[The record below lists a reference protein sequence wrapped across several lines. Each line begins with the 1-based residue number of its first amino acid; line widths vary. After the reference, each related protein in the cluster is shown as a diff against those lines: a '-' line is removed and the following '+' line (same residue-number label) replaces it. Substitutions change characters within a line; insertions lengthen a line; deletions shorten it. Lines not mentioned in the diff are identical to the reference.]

1 MFSFNKRTK
10 VFIVKRPFI
19 KTMSKEYDLSKSYW
33 KPLLIAILP
42 SSYFWI
48 LATFFFLIYSFDMLW
63 YVKEFQIFSSDN
75 SILSELIVLSVVAV
89 PTALGIGLTG
99 NYIDR
104 RPENLGK
111 LILSGLLGSS
121 IMLLADTVSMGI
133 KNGIL
138 ILFAVGSMGLFL
150 GIEITSAFVL
160 FSVLTQWNCR
170 GRVYAL
176 SNLLFAIFTF
186 LLIFVSEI
194 TELRFFLAFPIISI
208 FGILISLFLFFPI
221 TRMKFWQNDKWP
233 TKDIQIFKRYSVQ
246 AYSLAHISIYLMLG
260 LTIGSLAQAGF
271 TIFMDITMESH
282 ATFWIIV
289 ILGTIISILPAG
301 ALADRWGRKT
311 LTILAVYGILGAS
324 LLVGFIELNFTTFT
338 LASLLIGIAFAFLH
352 PTLDSS
358 LWIDLASKDSIGRY
372 LGINGLTLGAG
383 LAAGFLISYFLFL
396 DIISSILNYMVFFY
410 IGLAVLTLFPLF
422 WTSDS
427 YPPLEFFLLLV
438 INEAGVPIFHYQFG
452 HKKELRVDLPLIS
465 GALSAV
471 GTFMVEATGEE
482 EGRLNLVNHGS
493 HFILTDESKRK
504 TNITAAIFS
513 NKNDHELQVS
523 LRKFLLKFHEKYE
536 TELVE
541 WKGNLDAFK
550 DAYVEAEQIFGPLI
564 TLSRDEQLVTNI

>member
-1 MFSFNKRTK
+1 MILNLIDKIMSNESELNKSF
-10 VFIVKRPFI
+10 
-19 KTMSKEYDLSKSYW
+19 W
-33 KPLLIAILP
+33 KPLLLAILP

-63 YVKEFQIFSSDN
+63 YVKEFQIFGSDT
-75 SILSELIVLSVVAV
+75 SALSELLVLSIVAV

-99 NYIDR
+99 QYIDR
-104 RPENLGK
+104 KPENLGK
-111 LILSGLLGSS
+111 LILGGLFGSS
-121 IMLLADTVSMGI
+121 LMLLLDTISMGI

-138 ILFAVGSMGLFL
+138 ILFAAGSMGLFL
-150 GIEITSAFVL
+150 GIEIASAFVL

-170 GRVYAL
+170 GRVYAI
-176 SNLLFAIFTF
+176 SNLVFAIFTF
-186 LLIFVSEI
+186 LLILISEVS
-194 TELRFFLAFPIISI
+194 ELRFFLAFPIISV
-208 FGILISLFLFFPI
+208 FGIIISLFLFFPLKK
-221 TRMKFWQNDKWP
+221 MKFWRNDKWP
-233 TKDIQIFKRYSVQ
+233 TKDIQILQRSSVQ

-271 TIFMDITMESH
+271 TLFMGITMESH
-282 ATFWIIV
+282 ATFWSIV

-338 LASLLIGIAFAFLH
+338 LASLIIGVAFAFLH

-358 LWIDLASKDSIGRY
+358 LWSDLASKDSIGRY
-372 LGINGLTLGAG
+372 FGINGLSLGAG
-383 LAAGFLISYFLFL
+383 LAAGFLISYFFFL

-452 HKKELRVDLPLIS
+452 HKKELQVDLPLIS

-471 GTFMVEATGEE
+471 GTFMVEATGEKD
-482 EGRLNLVNHGS
+482 GRLNLVNHGS
-493 HFILTDESKRK
+493 HFILTDESKGK
-504 TNITAAIFS
+504 TNVTAAIFS
-513 NKNDHELQVS
+513 NKNDHELQVL
-523 LRKFLLKFHEKYE
+523 LRKFIQKFQEKYE

-541 WKGNLDAFK
+541 WKGNLDTFK
-550 DAYVEAEQIFGPLI
+550 DAYIEAEMIFGPLI
-564 TLSRDEQLVTNI
+564 TLSHEEQLVTNI